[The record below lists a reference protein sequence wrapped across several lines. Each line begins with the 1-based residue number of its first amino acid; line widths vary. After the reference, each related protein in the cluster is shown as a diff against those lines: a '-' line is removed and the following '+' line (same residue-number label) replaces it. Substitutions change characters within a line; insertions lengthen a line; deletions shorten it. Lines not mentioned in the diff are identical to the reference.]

1 MCVSVWC
8 FTATP
13 SVSAAAAEAGVPV
26 TSGPP
31 ASVVASVSPAV
42 ALEVAEA
49 SSHAPSSSSGHS
61 SPLVQPI
68 IVNPMEEGES
78 GAVWLAGG
86 SCPFLFHQ
94 CRLFFLE
101 TEPCE
106 VVCVCACFGAL
117 WSLFLGTVML
127 GLWSAP
133 SCLDVNVLLSFGAG
147 KPCPLSA
154 VFCLC
159 FLTVWAF
166 AIKNVRI
173 ITVNQIPALK
183 KKRKESVQL
192 SLIQRLSS
200 KTSKRQMDT

>member
-13 SVSAAAAEAGVPV
+13 SVSEAGVPV

-106 VVCVCACFGAL
+106 VVCVCMFWGLVITFSWDSYVGIMKCTQLLGCECPTFL
-117 WSLFLGTVML
+117 WSWETM
-127 GLWSAP
+127 
-133 SCLDVNVLLSFGAG
+133 SFV
-147 KPCPLSA
+147 C
-154 VFCLC
+154 
-159 FLTVWAF
+159 
-166 AIKNVRI
+166 
-173 ITVNQIPALK
+173 
-183 KKRKESVQL
+183 SVL
-192 SLIQRLSS
+192 SLFSNCVS
-200 KTSKRQMDT
+200 FCN

>member
-1 MCVSVWC
+1 MCVSLWC

-86 SCPFLFHQ
+86 SCPLWFRQCQLF
-94 CRLFFLE
+94 RRE
-101 TEPCE
+101 TPPCE
-106 VVCVCACFGAL
+106 VVCAHVLGPCDHFFFGQLCWDYGVHPVAWMWMSSFPLDLGNHVLCLQCFV
-117 WSLFLGTVML
+117 S
-127 GLWSAP
+127 
-133 SCLDVNVLLSFGAG
+133 
-147 KPCPLSA
+147 
-154 VFCLC
+154 VF
-159 FLTVWAF
+159 
-166 AIKNVRI
+166 
-173 ITVNQIPALK
+173 
-183 KKRKESVQL
+183 
-192 SLIQRLSS
+192 
-200 KTSKRQMDT
+200 